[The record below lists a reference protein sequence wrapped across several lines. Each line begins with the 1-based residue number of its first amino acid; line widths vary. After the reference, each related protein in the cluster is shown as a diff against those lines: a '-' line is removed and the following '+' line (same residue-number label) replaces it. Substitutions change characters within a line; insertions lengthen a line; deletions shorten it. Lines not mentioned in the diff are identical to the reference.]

1 MSGFSASIT
10 REVNTNVAKG
20 RGPVGKGTRKTAYNQ
35 LLRTNNEEVLQH
47 IRLLRT
53 RRRCANQRSRV
64 DDPHQLKW
72 FLEESR
78 AAVAGNL
85 EQFKYFSSLLQR
97 KTGKQ
102 PAQAVLAEFVVF
114 LLGCPQHNVEIG
126 ADIPSTTK
134 ATRVA
139 VEEEQEEED
148 DWESGCGGG
157 GASMALVES
166 EWGVREETADFD
178 DEEDGVG
185 DFAEE
190 TGGW

>member
-10 REVNTNVAKG
+10 RDVNSNVAKG

-35 LLRTNNEEVLQH
+35 LLRTNQEEVVQH
-47 IRLLRT
+47 IRCLRAK
-53 RRRCANQRSRV
+53 RRCANPRSRV

-78 AAVAGNL
+78 SGVYDNL

-114 LLGCPQHNVEIG
+114 LLGCPQHNVEFG

-148 DWESGCGGG
+148 DWGSGCGGG
-157 GASMALVES
+157 GASMAVVDS
-166 EWGVREETADFD
+166 EWGFTGDTPDFD

-185 DFAEE
+185 GDGA
-190 TGGW
+190 W

>member
-10 REVNTNVAKG
+10 RDVNANVAKG

-35 LLRTNNEEVLQH
+35 LLRTNQEEVVQH
-47 IRLLRT
+47 IRCLRAK
-53 RRRCANQRSRV
+53 RRCANQRSRV

-78 AAVAGNL
+78 GGVYDNL

-102 PAQAVLAEFVVF
+102 PAQAVLVEFVVF
-114 LLGCPQHNVEIG
+114 LLGCPQHHAEFG
-126 ADIPSTTK
+126 ADITTTTK
-134 ATRVA
+134 AASVTVD
-139 VEEEQEEED
+139 ED
-148 DWESGCGGG
+148 VVDEDWESSCGR

-166 EWGVREETADFD
+166 EWGGMETPDFG
-178 DEEDGVG
+178 DEEDQVCGW
-185 DFAEE
+185 
-190 TGGW
+190 GGGR